1 MKKIYRDERLAE
13 IFNAFAEGEND
24 RAKDLLVTL
33 TLQHGDDPHIANP
46 VLAVLDHLAF
56 RDSGRIV
63 ADFAWE
69 LAEVLPENPLR
80 TKIEDKA
87 RELAEKLGAQAGQE
101 RRRTMTPDEF
111 TAKLGY
117 TPFKPAR

>member
-1 MKKIYRDERLAE
+1 MKKIYRDEQLAG
-13 IFNAFAEGEND
+13 IFNAFAEGKNV
-24 RAKDLLVTL
+24 RAKDLLVSL
-33 TLQHGDDPHIANP
+33 TVQHGDDPHISRP

-56 RDSGRIV
+56 REGGRIA

-69 LAEVLPENPLR
+69 LAEVLPENRLR
-80 TKIEDKA
+80 AKIEDKA
-87 RELAEKLGAQAGQE
+87 RELAEKPGAQAGRE